1 MIELNRTDLD
11 SLCSLRASSRTTNR
25 LRAFLAAAVAALF
38 ASGCGDNGGPCVAET
53 DAAFCARLGKNC
65 GTVSGSDNCGATR
78 SVTSCGSCISP
89 QACAAKGTANL
100 CETPPVSL
108 AVTLAGTGSGTVTS
122 IPSGVGC
129 SATCSASFDIG
140 TAVALTA
147 TPASGSIFSGFSG
160 DCSGATCSLTM
171 GAAKNVTATFVKL
184 HTLTV
189 TAAGSGSGTV
199 SSNTTPAIS
208 CTSSAGATSGTC
220 SVQLPEGTAVT
231 LTPAA
236 ASGSRFDLFSSACTG
251 ASCALSLNSDATVNA
266 SFIARI
272 DVNVSFAGI
281 GAGTVDFG
289 GAATSCTAD
298 CTRTFDSGTSLT
310 LGGTAATGSAFSGFS
325 GSCTGSTCSLPS
337 LSAAKNVTATFS
349 GVYAIGGT
357 VIGLSGSGLVLGSS
371 INGGAAEQ
379 LAVSANGS
387 FVFPTKA
394 LGGETYAVSVVT
406 QPGTPAQ
413 TCVVATG
420 TDAGTATADVTTV
433 EIDCPPFVVAS
444 GLDGPGTL
452 AVNGSTLYFGVSIY
466 PNVTDCYT
474 GNPAAGDRVMMV
486 SSAGGTPTMIDYID
500 HYAGNCGL
508 YGMVFDS
515 SYVYW
520 ANYSDGVI
528 KRATLAGANPSLVN
542 NAATYTN
549 ALVIDPGGTNLYYHA
564 YPNTSLGRVPTAGTG
579 NTTFANA
586 SSINGEN
593 LAIDSN
599 YLYWTDYGEGT
610 VNQVPLDATPLPAT
624 PTNIATDEIG
634 PLAPF
639 VTSSTIYWV
648 QPGFDGALRYAA
660 LASPSAASLNTSPLS
675 SPASVL
681 VDANYAWVLA
691 FGASDADG
699 RIYKIPASG
708 GAPVIVAQGLFQ
720 PSSITMDAGHIY
732 WTNNNTTQSD
742 GTRNSDGTIMMI
754 VK

>member
-1 MIELNRTDLD
+1 MEMLTGSSRDSTMSRTMIELNRTDLD

-38 ASGCGDNGGPCVAET
+38 ASGCGTNGGPVPCVAET

-65 GTVSGSDNCGATR
+65 ATVSGSDNCGATR

-89 QACAAKGTANL
+89 QTCAAKGTANL

-129 SATCSASFDIG
+129 SATCSASFDTG

-160 DCSGATCSLTM
+160 DCIGGTCSLTM
-171 GAAKNVTATFVKL
+171 GAAKNVTATFVKA

-231 LTPAA
+231 LTPTA
-236 ASGSRFDLFSSACTG
+236 ASGSRLM
-251 ASCALSLNSDATVNA
+251 
-266 SFIARI
+266 
-272 DVNVSFAGI
+272 
-281 GAGTVDFG
+281 
-289 GAATSCTAD
+289 
-298 CTRTFDSGTSLT
+298 
-310 LGGTAATGSAFSGFS
+310 
-325 GSCTGSTCSLPS
+325 
-337 LSAAKNVTATFS
+337 
-349 GVYAIGGT
+349 
-357 VIGLSGSGLVLGSS
+357 LGSS
-371 INGGAAEQ
+371 INGGATEQ
-379 LAVSANGS
+379 LAVSTNAS
-387 FVFPTKA
+387 FVFPMKA
-394 LGGETYAVSVVT
+394 TAGGTYAVSVLT

-413 TCVVATG
+413 TCAVATG
-420 TDAGTATADVTTV
+420 TDAGTASGDITTV

-444 GLDGPGTL
+444 GLDGPSTL

-500 HYAGNCGL
+500 HDAGNCGL

-542 NAATYTN
+542 NAAMYTN

-564 YPNTSLGRVPTAGTG
+564 YPNTSLGRVPTAETG

-660 LASPSAASLNTSPLS
+660 LASPSAASLNTSPLV

-681 VDANYAWVLA
+681 GDANDAWVLA
-691 FGASDADG
+691 VREADADG
-699 RIYKIPASG
+699 RLHKIPASG

-732 WTNNNTTQSD
+732 WTNNNTMQSD